1 MKNAPFLAGRSFA
14 CGFGSNARLM
24 MLANAVEVDA
34 PIDAAAACSTLR
46 PGQRQR
52 QRHATQPRI
61 PLENLRHVCIE
72 TDNASS
78 PYQREFYGVE
88 ALAAREAQ
96 CTDLA
101 EPAPPS
107 AARTLAFGNELP
119 PPPPP
124 GLSPGPGR
132 RSCCLSNTGSLVT
145 AVRAKRAMHLR
156 FPPRAERSLQ
166 RIALGAM
173 PAMIKED
180 HHSAGD
186 DHLSVC
192 AHLSAPDADVAAM
205 SLLRRSSTCAPPASP
220 ALETVDEESTAPTEL
235 YRTWYLGSV
244 RKQSCD
250 TEGKVH
256 GGMAFGLQS
265 KVTRVPDAPRC
276 VRSSLHQCPVS
287 C

>member
-1 MKNAPFLAGRSFA
+1 
-14 CGFGSNARLM
+14 M

-34 PIDAAAACSTLR
+34 PIDAAAACTTLR

-72 TDNASS
+72 TDNTSS
-78 PYQREFYGVE
+78 PYQREFYGVG
-88 ALAAREAQ
+88 ALAASEAQ

-101 EPAPPS
+101 EPAPPA
-107 AARTLAFGNELP
+107 AARTLAIGNELP

-156 FPPRAERSLQ
+156 FPPRVERSLQ
-166 RIALGAM
+166 RIALGGM

-180 HHSAGD
+180 NRTDHHSAGD
-186 DHLSVC
+186 DLSVFC
-192 AHLSAPDADVAAM
+192 AHLSAPDADVADM

-265 KVTRVPDAPRC
+265 KVTRVPD
-276 VRSSLHQCPVS
+276 VRSSLHLGVV
-287 C
+287 